1 MSDAPP
7 TPSPAPAEPETA
19 PPPPP
24 TWEPLA
30 PLERRVLGV
39 LIEKQKTGGGDAYPM
54 TVNSLVTGSNQKS
67 NRDPV
72 LSLDDDEVED
82 TLLELNRKVLV
93 NRVQGGRVEKWRH
106 LLYDLWK
113 VSKVEMAILAELL
126 LRGPQTEGDLRG
138 RASRMDP
145 IDDLDTLRN
154 ILRDLVRRNF
164 VVYLT
169 AGGRGAVVTHGFHT
183 SEELAS
189 ERAKHGSSGGGEMAT
204 RSEGR
209 TPDLRPRADLEAKL
223 TEAFAEIEK
232 LKERVAALEEIVR
245 RASEGPVA

>member
-1 MSDAPP
+1 MPDPVPP
-7 TPSPAPAEPETA
+7 PPAVPAPE

-24 TWEPLA
+24 PPVWEPLS

-54 TVNSLVTGSNQKS
+54 TVNALVTGSNQKS

-72 LSLDDDEVED
+72 MSLDEDVVED

-113 VSKVEMAILAELL
+113 VSKVEMAIIAELL

-138 RASRMDP
+138 RASRMDD
-145 IDDLDTLRN
+145 IADLDTLRG
-154 ILRDLVRRNF
+154 LLKDLTRRNF

-183 SEELAS
+183 AEELAA
-189 ERAKHGSSGGGEMAT
+189 ERARHGSSGGGETPVRAV
-204 RSEGR
+204 SESR
-209 TPDLRPRADLEAKL
+209 APRPDLEAKL
-223 TEAFAEIEK
+223 AEAVAEIEA
-232 LKERVAALEEIVR
+232 LKARVAALEAR
-245 RASEGPVA
+245 Q

>member
-1 MSDAPP
+1 MSDAVPP
-7 TPSPAPAEPETA
+7 TETPEAE

-24 TWEPLA
+24 VWEPLP

-39 LIEKQKTGGGDAYPM
+39 LIEKQKTGSGDTYPM
-54 TVNSLVTGSNQKS
+54 SVNGVVTGCNQKS

-72 LSLDDDEVED
+72 LSLDEDEVEEV
-82 TLLELNRKVLV
+82 LLDLNRKVLV

-113 VSKVEMAILAELL
+113 VNKVEMAILAELL

-145 IDDLDTLRN
+145 INDLDELRG
-154 ILRDLVRRNF
+154 LLKDLARRNF

-169 AGGRGAVVTHGFHT
+169 SGGRGAVVTHGFHT
-183 SEELAS
+183 PEELAA
-189 ERAKHGSSGGGEMAT
+189 ERVKHGSGGGEPVT
-204 RSEGR
+204 RSASESQTAAVR
-209 TPDLRPRADLEAKL
+209 SRPDLESKL

-232 LKERVAALEEIVR
+232 LKERVAAVEARLADSPPR
-245 RASEGPVA
+245 Q

>member
-1 MSDAPP
+1 MSDAVPP
-7 TPSPAPAEPETA
+7 PPAETQAAEPAPP

-39 LIEKQKTGGGDAYPM
+39 LIEKQKTGSGDTYPM
-54 TVNSLVTGSNQKS
+54 TVNALVTGSNQKS

-72 LSLDDDEVED
+72 MSLDEDEIEE

-126 LRGPQTEGDLRG
+126 LRGPQSEGDLRG
-138 RASRMDP
+138 RASRMDD
-145 IDDLDTLRN
+145 IADLDTLRSL
-154 ILRDLVRRNF
+154 LRELGRRNF
-164 VVYLT
+164 VLYLT
-169 AGGRGAVVTHGFHT
+169 PPGRGAVVTHGFHT
-183 SEELAS
+183 AEELAA
-189 ERAKHGSSGGGEMAT
+189 ERARHGGGGGGGETSSPA
-204 RSEGR
+204 
-209 TPDLRPRADLEAKL
+209 PRAATPPVTAALEAKL
-223 TEAFAEIEK
+223 NDALAEIEK
-232 LKERVAALEEIVR
+232 LKERVTTLE
-245 RASEGPVA
+245 AKAGG

>member
-1 MSDAPP
+1 MSDAVPP
-7 TPSPAPAEPETA
+7 TATPEPE

-39 LIEKQKTGGGDAYPM
+39 LIEKQKTGSGDTYPM
-54 TVNSLVTGSNQKS
+54 SINGVVTGCNQKS

-72 LSLDDDEVED
+72 LSLDEDEVEEV
-82 TLLELNRKVLV
+82 LLQLNRKVLV

-113 VSKVEMAILAELL
+113 VNKVEMAILAELL

-145 IDDLDTLRN
+145 INDLDELRG
-154 ILRDLVRRNF
+154 LLKDLVRRNF

-169 AGGRGAVVTHGFHT
+169 SGGRGAVVTHGFHT
-183 SEELAS
+183 PEELAA
-189 ERAKHGSSGGGEMAT
+189 ERAKHGSSGGEPAS
-204 RSEGR
+204 RSASESQPAVGR
-209 TPDLRPRADLEAKL
+209 SRPDLEAKL
-223 TEAFAEIEK
+223 TEAFAEIER
-232 LKERVAALEEIVR
+232 LKERVAALE
-245 RASEGPVA
+245 AKAT